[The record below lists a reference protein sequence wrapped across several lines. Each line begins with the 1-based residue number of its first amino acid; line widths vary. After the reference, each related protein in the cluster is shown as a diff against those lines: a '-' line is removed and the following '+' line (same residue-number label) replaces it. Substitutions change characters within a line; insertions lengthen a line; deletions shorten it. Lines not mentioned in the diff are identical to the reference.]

1 MSHWKEYKLGEIAD
15 INKKTIGKGYNFE
28 IIEYVDTSSVTEN
41 AFDNPQVIPL
51 AEAPSRAKRLV
62 NEGDTI
68 ISTVRPIQKHY
79 GYIKDAK
86 PNTVVSTGFAVV
98 SPKAIDPKFLFYF
111 LTQEEI
117 TIYLNTL
124 AESGTTTF
132 PAFRPDELVNLT
144 ISAPESIADQ
154 TAIASILSSLDEKI
168 ELNNAI
174 NRNLEALAQALF
186 KQWFVEFNFP
196 VDDHGNFSPLSGE
209 MSEGQRGYKDSGGE
223 MVDSELGEIPK
234 GWTISTFKEHLNVCR
249 GLSYNGAGLTDKM
262 NGVPMHNLN
271 SVYEGGGY
279 KFEGIKYYSGEFKE
293 RHILKPWDL
302 IVTNT
307 EQGHKFL
314 LIGCPAF
321 VPKYFGSQGIFSHHI
336 YKVETKEDSYLNNQF
351 VYYLMLHP
359 SIREQIVGCT
369 NGTTVNMLKISGLE
383 VPMFKLPPQSLVTI
397 FSEYVKSIWEKLE
410 VSFEEN
416 HNLKKIRDTLLP
428 KLISGEL
435 EVKDINTVSV

>member
-1 MSHWKEYKLGEIAD
+1 
-15 INKKTIGKGYNFE
+15 
-28 IIEYVDTSSVTEN
+28 
-41 AFDNPQVIPL
+41 
-51 AEAPSRAKRLV
+51 
-62 NEGDTI
+62 
-68 ISTVRPIQKHY
+68 
-79 GYIKDAK
+79 
-86 PNTVVSTGFAVV
+86 
-98 SPKAIDPKFLFYF
+98 
-111 LTQEEI
+111 
-117 TIYLNTL
+117 
-124 AESGTTTF
+124 
-132 PAFRPDELVNLT
+132 
-144 ISAPESIADQ
+144 
-154 TAIASILSSLDEKI
+154 
-168 ELNNAI
+168 
-174 NRNLEALAQALF
+174 
-186 KQWFVEFNFP
+186 
-196 VDDHGNFSPLSGE
+196 
-209 MSEGQRGYKDSGGE
+209 
-223 MVDSELGEIPK
+223 
-234 GWTISTFKEHLNVCR
+234 
-249 GLSYNGAGLTDKM
+249 
-262 NGVPMHNLN
+262 MHNLN